1 MLKRLI
7 FIFLTFNIISITW
20 AQDVNFARQILSRLC
35 SNDFHGR
42 GYALGGDSLAAN
54 FLCNEFKLL
63 GINPIMQ
70 PFALTANVFEN
81 NAYIVAGKDTLK
93 AGRDFVVNPTS
104 QSVNSTIK
112 LSKDFRNNDSLQI
125 ADLLIFAVDKLPPQG
140 ISDQQTKKSTF
151 YVNKQL
157 IHNKKRATFRL
168 DAQLKHGYITHNII
182 GVIPGETDTFKVI
195 TAHYDHVGTLGT
207 DAYFPGAHDNAS
219 GTAMVLDLAR
229 EFAQMPK
236 PHYSIAFIL
245 FSGEEL
251 GLFGSYN
258 YVRNPIFP
266 LSKIKT
272 LINLDMLGSGDEG
285 IMVVNGAVLKDDFDF
300 LVNINNTYN
309 YVPKI
314 QSRGEAANSD
324 HYFFYKK
331 GVKSLYIYTLGT
343 YKEYHNIYD
352 RAEIIPMPVYDGI
365 FNLVKRFITDY

>member
-7 FIFLTFNIISITW
+7 FIFFTFNIISITW

-151 YVNKQL
+151 YVDKN
-157 IHNKKRATFRL
+157 
-168 DAQLKHGYITHNII
+168 
-182 GVIPGETDTFKVI
+182 
-195 TAHYDHVGTLGT
+195 
-207 DAYFPGAHDNAS
+207 
-219 GTAMVLDLAR
+219 
-229 EFAQMPK
+229 
-236 PHYSIAFIL
+236 
-245 FSGEEL
+245 
-251 GLFGSYN
+251 
-258 YVRNPIFP
+258 
-266 LSKIKT
+266 
-272 LINLDMLGSGDEG
+272 
-285 IMVVNGAVLKDDFDF
+285 
-300 LVNINNTYN
+300 
-309 YVPKI
+309 
-314 QSRGEAANSD
+314 
-324 HYFFYKK
+324 
-331 GVKSLYIYTLGT
+331 
-343 YKEYHNIYD
+343 
-352 RAEIIPMPVYDGI
+352 EII
-365 FNLVKRFITDY
+365 